1 MPKPSWSGDVS
12 RKIVRHI
19 VVEADLVLQ
28 TPAHF
33 GSGDGDELVDM
44 PLLVDPRDEK
54 TPLLTG
60 ASIAGALRGY
70 LHEHEYGFRA
80 KVNKRAN
87 ARTSPIVLL
96 FGGNSGYEYG
106 EQSPLI
112 VEDARGK
119 NFILGKDAAIE
130 LRDGVGLAGKSHTAD
145 HDKLFNIEMWEAGTT
160 FPLRFELIVRQQDN
174 PLALKRALATALAG
188 FNNGS
193 ITIGARKRRGYGQV
207 SVTGWRI
214 EEYDL
219 TKTAQLLDWI
229 ANGANELS
237 SPANPDIVQATGVGK
252 KRDDHR
258 KAFCLK
264 AEFSLDGSLLI
275 RSGSGPDIE
284 PGTLQTPADDPN
296 IQRPDFIHLHSA
308 RPTPQGTRKQPIL
321 SGTSL
326 SGALRAR
333 ALKIARLIA
342 LSAEEGEQK
351 ACDLIDSMF
360 GANLKNVP
368 VEAEMEN
375 VPEPKASRITVYEHE
390 VSGVAEKEHTSVQNR
405 VSIDRFTGGTRDGA
419 LFNEQPLFGGEESV
433 VIVDLQLANPQEYEI
448 GLLLLLLKDLWTGDL
463 PLGGEISVGRGRLRG
478 KSCHLEYRNGQVLA
492 WNLFANGDNGLRV
505 EGDKPQDLENYVAKL
520 HTHLGGSES

>member
-12 RKIVRHI
+12 RKIVRRI
-19 VVEADLVLQ
+19 VVEGDLVLQ

-80 KVNKRAN
+80 KVNKRT
-87 ARTSPIVLL
+87 RKSPIVLL

-112 VEDARGK
+112 VEDALGK
-119 NFILGKDAAIE
+119 NAVVGKDAAIE
-130 LRDGVGLAGKSHTAD
+130 LRDGVGLAGKSRTAD

-160 FPLRFELIVRQQDN
+160 FPLRFELVVRQQDN
-174 PLALKRALATALAG
+174 ALDLKRALATALAG
-188 FNNGS
+188 FNDGS

-207 SVTGWRI
+207 GVTGWRI
-214 EEYDL
+214 KEYDL
-219 TKTAQLLDWI
+219 TKTADLLDWI
-229 ANGANELS
+229 ANGAKELS
-237 SPANPDIVQATGVGK
+237 SPVNPDIVQALGAGK
-252 KRDDHR
+252 ERDDHR

-275 RSGSGPDIE
+275 RSGSGPYIE
-284 PGTLQTPADDPN
+284 IGPEQAAADDPN
-296 IQRPDFIHLHSA
+296 VQRPDFIHLHSA
-308 RPTPQGTRKQPIL
+308 RLTPQGRGKQPIL

-326 SGALRAR
+326 AGALRAR
-333 ALKIARLIA
+333 AFKIARLIA
-342 LSAEEGEQK
+342 PSTPEGEK
-351 ACDLIDSMF
+351 RVYDLIDSMF
-360 GANLKNVP
+360 GVDMK
-368 VEAEMEN
+368 N
-375 VPEPKASRITVYEHE
+375 VPEPEASRITVYEHE
-390 VSGVAEKEHTSVQNR
+390 VRDVEEKEHTSVQNR
-405 VSIDRFTGGTRDGA
+405 VSIDRFTGGSRDGA
-419 LFNEQPLFGGEESV
+419 LFNEQPLFGSTQSV
-433 VIVDLQLANPQEYEI
+433 VTVDLQLANPQEYEI

-478 KSCHLEYRNGQVLA
+478 KNCQMEYRNGQRQGWKL
-492 WNLFANGDNGLRV
+492 LTNGTNGLRM
-505 EGDKPQDLENYVAKL
+505 EKGNPQELENYVARL